1 MPAKRRT
8 WRRYRKNVRSSNS
21 PRLNGRRS
29 IPDIAAPGAAFA
41 RRVYC
46 NKNYLGVKDKQLADG
61 QLTRVARARRPVR
74 GGALREIIRR
84 GPNIES
90 YAERPPN
97 RASRNRLRVF
107 PPLRKIPPGQ
117 EGVEPVPKEKP
128 KVNIG
133 EVIRSYRGQRGL
145 SQGDIERRTGL
156 LRCYLSRVEN
166 GHTVPS
172 LETLAK
178 IAEAMEIALADFFP
192 GAETPRDRDTQKML
206 GELSED
212 EIRFLS
218 EIKRYSSTLSDGD
231 KRLVLAMIRKM
242 ASMIT
247 PPNQQRKLANRRT
260 A

>member
-1 MPAKRRT
+1 MHAKQRNLLRT
-8 WRRYRKNVRSSNS
+8 F
-21 PRLNGRRS
+21 
-29 IPDIAAPGAAFA
+29 AA
-41 RRVYC
+41 
-46 NKNYLGVKDKQLADG
+46 
-61 QLTRVARARRPVR
+61 
-74 GGALREIIRR
+74 
-84 GPNIES
+84 
-90 YAERPPN
+90 
-97 RASRNRLRVF
+97 
-107 PPLRKIPPGQ
+107 LRKIPPGQ
-117 EGVEPVPKEKP
+117 EGVDPVPKEKP

-218 EIKRYSSTLSDGD
+218 EIKKYSTTLSDGD

-242 ASMIT
+242 ATMI
-247 PPNQQRKLANRRT
+247 PPPVVKKLIARRPT

>member
-1 MPAKRRT
+1 M
-8 WRRYRKNVRSSNS
+8 S
-21 PRLNGRRS
+21 
-29 IPDIAAPGAAFA
+29 
-41 RRVYC
+41 
-46 NKNYLGVKDKQLADG
+46 
-61 QLTRVARARRPVR
+61 RP
-74 GGALREIIRR
+74 
-84 GPNIES
+84 
-90 YAERPPN
+90 ERI
-97 RASRNRLRVF
+97 RLRLRMT
-107 PPLRKIPPGQ
+107 LRKIGSL
-117 EGVEPVPKEKP
+117 ETAMPKEKP

-133 EVIRSYRGQRGL
+133 EVIRAYRGQRGL

-178 IAEAMEIALADFFP
+178 IAEAMDISLADFFP
-192 GAETPRDRDTQKML
+192 GTETPRDRDTQKML

-242 ASMIT
+242 ATLLPEAASA
-247 PPNQQRKLANRRT
+247 RKPVARRT
-260 A
+260 AI